1 MLSTST
7 QFFESDYQSKTSR
20 FLQYLH
26 IDPVLLTGLLL
37 LMAAGLGVL
46 YSASDGSIEIVQRQV
61 IRLSIAF
68 AVMFFV
74 AQIPQHT
81 LYLWAPWFFALGIV
95 LLILVLLAGDVG
107 KGAQRWLNL
116 YVIRFQPSEMMKL
129 VTPMML
135 A

>member
-26 IDPVLLTGLLL
+26 IDPVLLAGLLL
-37 LMAAGLGVL
+37 LMAAGLGIL
-46 YSASDGSIEIVQRQV
+46 YSASDGSIELVQRQI

-81 LYLWAPWFFALGIV
+81 YTYGLPGFLR
-95 LLILVLLAGDVG
+95 LASF
-107 KGAQRWLNL
+107 
-116 YVIRFQPSEMMKL
+116 Y
-129 VTPMML
+129 
-135 A
+135 